1 MNQAVEIS
9 INEAASNP
17 PQRNSAVQR
26 CCAARDRSLEDSR
39 ALNLGKCEAGGRSQQ
54 AYRNA
59 LPDLA
64 GYENIRDFV
73 ACISHGLLTGDISPI
88 NSPTYLYAGQV
99 AISALRLEPKERK
112 QSTA

>member
-1 MNQAVEIS
+1 MSQPSTVTSESAP
-9 INEAASNP
+9 ARNP
-17 PQRNSAVQR
+17 AVQR
-26 CCAARDRSLEDSR
+26 CCAARDLAR
-39 ALNLGKCEAGGRSQQ
+39 AECRARNAEKYETQQRGGE

-88 NSPTYLYAGQV
+88 NSPQFLYAAQV
-99 AISALRLEPKERK
+99 AISALRLEPKEKK
-112 QSTA
+112 QSPA